1 MANTPTALVRTGLAG
16 TNATLFTVS
25 GTAVITSVVLCNTS
39 GSSRTVTL
47 SLDGQELFDTVT
59 IAGDTTVIA
68 EIKQTMT
75 NGTLIEGFAS
85 DADDVKVHISGMVIS

>member
-1 MANTPTALVRTGLAG
+1 MANTPTALVRTGFAD
-16 TNATLFTVS
+16 TNGTLFTVS
-25 GTAVITSVVLCNTS
+25 GTVVITSIVVCNTNS
-39 GSSRTVTL
+39 SSRTFTL
-47 SLDGQELFDTVT
+47 ELDGQELFDAVT